1 MVLIKRDLG
10 DNIDLAMNKPTI
22 RRHLI
27 DELGSE
33 IIDQMLNDT
42 KERQGNG
49 PVILRK
55 SLLFFLKACTEVE
68 YVRMQ

>member
-1 MVLIKRDLG
+1 
-10 DNIDLAMNKPTI
+10 MNKPTI

-55 SLLFFLKACTEVE
+55 SLLFFFKGMYGSGICTDAV
-68 YVRMQ
+68 M